1 MVSMVQTVPM
11 FVDTAKMTELVTN
24 IVDSVLWMCRGICRY
39 HVYTDR

>member
-24 IVDSVLWMCRGICRY
+24 IVDSVLWDVQRDLQIPC
-39 HVYTDR
+39 VYR